1 MQKWVRLWGAHSVD
15 QGSPGTDH
23 RRRTF
28 LLPLAPALPFPALE
42 TVRDL
47 VVLRLLSCLSFRGSV
62 ENSDGS

>member
-42 TVRDL
+42 TGQ
-47 VVLRLLSCLSFRGSV
+47 RLGGSPSSFLSVIQGVC
-62 ENSDGS
+62 